1 MHGFYAVFL
10 QESIKF
16 MSIFKRNKT
25 EDPNV
30 RRIVISSSAKGMY
43 IDTEGVAAVPYCDV
57 IEVREFKRG
66 RTVCSFVVPGLMEW
80 YERYLKFQLGTEEDF
95 DWKEWHHD
103 GLLFTRQIYQNMP
116 RNIQLRYEAPA
127 EDQSGTVEGFDVS
140 EEGID
145 SLLESI
151 GECGSEREPV
161 MYESVVTSVK
171 EEGGSVHIR
180 ITIKGEDCS
189 YIYRMSYQSLVLLR
203 DFLEKIALC
212 EGEPVIWES
221 QSFENGMYF
230 YPQTIGDLKFMGQF
244 QVFTSR
250 RLVFSAYV
258 NSREF
263 VRSVYRSIMTHVGT
277 LADNAPHKAFHSNL
291 LECYINDSALDHLSF
306 YRNSPRLANLVSPAF
321 ITAREFC
328 LDIYDKIQKE
338 R

>member
-1 MHGFYAVFL
+1 
-10 QESIKF
+10 
-16 MSIFKRNKT
+16 MSIFKRNKS
-25 EDPNV
+25 EESSV
-30 RRIVISSSAKGMY
+30 KRIVICSSAKGMY

-140 EEGID
+140 EEAID

-161 MYESVVTSVK
+161 MYESVVTNVK

-180 ITIKGEDCS
+180 ITVKGEDCS

-230 YPQTIGDLKFMGQF
+230 YPQTIGDPKFMGQF

-277 LADNAPHKAFHSNL
+277 LADSTPHKTMHSNL
-291 LECYINDSALDHLSF
+291 LDCYIDDSLYGQVNF
-306 YRNSPRLANLVSPAF
+306 YRNSPKLANIVSPAVKGVRGF
-321 ITAREFC
+321 
-328 LDIYDKIQKE
+328 LHGIYEAIQDEK
-338 R
+338 